1 MRADTSNPDV
11 CTNERAQDLHE
22 AINAIEAL
30 KAELARVREL
40 ATAANRD
47 VLALQS
53 LLIEDADSGKKRK

>member
-1 MRADTSNPDV
+1 MENESPDIDTCAS
-11 CTNERAQDLHE
+11 ERAQDLHE

-47 VLALQS
+47 VIVLQS
-53 LLIEDADSGKKRK
+53 LLTEDAADNKKRK